1 MMRATQ
7 RRGARVH
14 PIPGDVRPGST
25 DDDHDQ
31 MTAFDGTPMHD
42 DGQPT
47 REATT
52 LRGVNPAEL
61 LRSPEEVSSRVLQV
75 ILERAAADSRPGA
88 RSDEHIVCLA
98 VEGGGLRGSVT
109 AGMCVVLEAA
119 GLVQCF
125 DRVYGVSAGALSAA
139 AVAVGQAALNATR
152 FQDAATRQVIS
163 RIRPLVGRAMV
174 DFDFL
179 FGELIAGR
187 KPLAL
192 PARIR
197 TEVRLLATS
206 LDELSL
212 RVLTDFAGAVELH
225 QAIRASAA
233 MPLVAGP
240 PAMFRGERMADGA
253 LIEAIPYQ
261 SALREGATHVLVLR
275 SRPPSFRQPPYVQLA
290 ERLAMRRHPEVS
302 DVLRDRPDAYNRQ
315 ADELERL
322 TLQVGE
328 SPVAQ
333 ITVPDHARIV
343 GRFDPNPSRVVES
356 LRLGAAALAR
366 AVLDEPIEL
375 CWQPVAYRSAPRTR
389 RSAALEPRPSE
400 QGAEVRAALRHGAA
414 LLRRVGAPATVT
426 SSPDP

>member
-1 MMRATQ
+1 
-7 RRGARVH
+7 
-14 PIPGDVRPGST
+14 
-25 DDDHDQ
+25 

-52 LRGVNPAEL
+52 LRGVNPAEF

-88 RSDEHIVCLA
+88 RTDEHIVCLA

-139 AVAVGQAALNATR
+139 AVAAGQAALNATR

-192 PARIR
+192 PVPGSAP
-197 TEVRLLATS
+197 EVRLLATS

-275 SRPPSFRQPPYVQLA
+275 SRPPRFRQPPYLQLA

-302 DVLRDRPDAYNRQ
+302 DVLRDQPDAYNRQ

-333 ITVPDHARIV
+333 IAVPDHARIV

-375 CWQPVAYRSAPRTR
+375 CWQPVAYLSAPRRR
-389 RSAALEPRPSE
+389 RSAALEPRPYE
-400 QGAEVRAALRHGAA
+400 QAADVRAAVRRGAA
-414 LLRRVGAPATVT
+414 LLRRVGAPATLT

>member
-1 MMRATQ
+1 
-7 RRGARVH
+7 
-14 PIPGDVRPGST
+14 
-25 DDDHDQ
+25 

-42 DGQPT
+42 NGQPAP
-47 REATT
+47 EVNT
-52 LRGVNPAEL
+52 LRAVNPAEL
-61 LRSPEEVSSRVLQV
+61 LRSPEDVSSRVLQV
-75 ILERAAADSRPGA
+75 ILERAAAGSRPGA
-88 RSDEHIVCLA
+88 RTDEHVVCLA
-98 VEGGGLRGSVT
+98 IEGGGLRGSVT

-139 AVAVGQAALNATR
+139 AVAAGQAALNATR

-179 FGELIAGR
+179 FAELIAGR

-192 PARIR
+192 PVPGSAP
-197 TEVRLLATS
+197 EVRLLATS

-240 PAMFRGERMADGA
+240 PAMFRGERMADGG
-253 LIEAIPYQ
+253 LIEAIPHE
-261 SALREGATHVLVLR
+261 SALRDGATHVLVLR
-275 SRPPSFRQPPYVQLA
+275 SRPPSFRKPPYLQLA
-290 ERLAMRRHPEVS
+290 ERLAMRRHPEVT
-302 DVLRDRPDAYNRQ
+302 DVLRHRPDAYNRQ

-322 TLQVGE
+322 TQAGE

-375 CWQPVAYRSAPRTR
+375 CWQPVAYLSAPRTR
-389 RSAALEPRPSE
+389 RSAALESGPYE
-400 QGAEVRAALRHGAA
+400 QGADVRAALRHGAA
-414 LLRRVGAPATVT
+414 LLRRVGAPATLT